1 MNPRETSLI
10 SMAEN
15 LGAWL
20 FIAGTVT
27 VGVVGFVIWLG
38 LAYAMSFSNLA
49 LGIVCVLL
57 LSSPLIFGAAWVT
70 ILASAHIS
78 ERSAE
83 REALPSEA
91 ESR

>member
-1 MNPRETSLI
+1 MNPREKSLI

-20 FIAGTVT
+20 FISGTVT
-27 VGVVGFVIWLG
+27 VGVVGFVIWMG

-57 LSSPLIFGAAWVT
+57 LSSPLMFGAAWVT
-70 ILASAHIS
+70 IFAASLIL

-83 REALPSEA
+83 GEALPSEA